1 MNNALLSI
9 RTDAKLKKEA
19 AVLAD
24 SLGFSLSSLVNAYL
38 RQFVKTKTVHFESS
52 YEPTPYL
59 KRMINQA
66 RKEHAEDKSVSFS
79 NSQDAVRYIDSMIKS
94 K

>member
-1 MNNALLSI
+1 MNTALLSI

-38 RQFVKTKTVHFESS
+38 RQFVKTKTVHFEDS

-59 KRMINQA
+59 KRIIKQTEKDI
-66 RKEHAEDKSVSFS
+66 KEGKNMSPVFRTGK
-79 NSQDAVRYIDSMIKS
+79 DAVAYLNEQMK
-94 K
+94 

>member
-1 MNNALLSI
+1 MNTALLSI

-38 RQFVKTKTVHFESS
+38 RQFVKTKTVHFEEN

-59 KRMINQA
+59 KRMLKQA
-66 RKEHAEDKSVSFS
+66 DKEYKEGKFVSFP
-79 NSQDAVRYIDSMIKS
+79 NPQDAVRYLDTVIDSK
-94 K
+94 